1 MRGLERAPSFLSD
14 LLNTLTERGRAL
26 LGGRSGGS
34 GSLPMSEA
42 ELVELGEAL
51 LSRRGEATGV
61 ALAQTLLAGY
71 ASADGADRL
80 AFLKTLGG

>member
-1 MRGLERAPSFLSD
+1 LERAPAFLSE
-14 LLNTLTERGRAL
+14 LLNTLTERGSAL
-26 LGGRSGGS
+26 LAGRFGTNGTA
-34 GSLPMSEA
+34 PMSQT

-71 ASADGADRL
+71 ASASATD
-80 AFLKTLGG
+80 